1 MHPVMLRGTRVPS
14 FVAALGTAQP
24 VRLIRSSAARPGDQP
39 GEASRPLPTAA
50 EPLDA
55 SVAGQAQ
62 QVPVV
67 EALRFAVSGSV
78 PLKSAHGVLLAD
90 EVHRAVARKFTGDRA
105 EGPSG
110 PAILGSR
117 GVATDHQH
125 AHWVPVAAHAAPDAP
140 VQALIVWVP
149 LGLRPPD
156 VAAIVALRSLP
167 GRPGRGGDRPEAPGL
182 PPVGLSFQAAGPVAV
197 VAPELCGPSRRWRSL
212 TPYLPVRHRKRESL
226 DDFVSTDVA
235 TELRY
240 RGLAPAVVTRT
251 GPDRGLPDRWAR
263 DFRRYRLN
271 ERPDR
276 SRPGLGLQLDFTDP
290 VTGPLLL
297 GQLSHYGYGIFQ
309 PVPG

>member
-1 MHPVMLRGTRVPS
+1 MSMG
-14 FVAALGTAQP
+14 
-24 VRLIRSSAARPGDQP
+24 
-39 GEASRPLPTAA
+39 
-50 EPLDA
+50 
-55 SVAGQAQ
+55 VAGHAQ

-67 EALRFAVSGSV
+67 EALRFTVTGSV
-78 PLKSAHGVLLAD
+78 PLKSAYGVLLAD
-90 EVHRAVARKFTGDRA
+90 ELHRAVARKLAGDAA

-110 PAILGSR
+110 SAILGSR
-117 GVATDHQH
+117 GVATDHKH
-125 AHWVPVAAHAAPDAP
+125 AHWVPVAAGAAPDAP

-149 LGLRPPD
+149 LGLRPAD
-156 VAAIVALRSLP
+156 VAAIVALRSVP
-167 GRPGRGGDRPEAPGL
+167 GRPGRRGGDPAETSVL
-182 PPVGLSFQAAGPVAV
+182 PPLGLGFEAAGPVAQV
-197 VAPELCGPSRRWRSL
+197 GPELCGLSRRWRSL

-226 DDFVSTDVA
+226 DDFISTDVA

-240 RGLAPAVVTRT
+240 RGMPPATVTRT

-263 DFRRYRLN
+263 EYRRYRLN

-276 SRPGLGLQLDFTDP
+276 SRPGLGLQLDFTEP